1 MARVVAAIAA
11 GPTPPVYVKIDAPAS
26 RGGRG
31 YGAFFGIV
39 PSFGD
44 GGPAGVKITGVRPD
58 SPAERAGVRAGD
70 VIVKF
75 AGVEVK
81 TLEDLTFVLRG
92 RRPGDEVP
100 VVVLRDGSEQTV
112 RAVLSER
119 R

>member
-1 MARVVAAIAA
+1 M
-11 GPTPPVYVKIDAPAS
+11 
-26 RGGRG
+26 
-31 YGAFFGIV
+31 
-39 PSFGD
+39 
-44 GGPAGVKITGVRPD
+44 
-58 SPAERAGVRAGD
+58 RAGD

-75 AGVEVK
+75 AGVDVK